1 MQLDANLSLKKA
13 KIRTHQREAVAEQ
26 QQVLNSPNALIWY
39 SLIWSQYS
47 QITTK
52 PNNSLVAV
60 WLWNAVWCGTAGVV
74 NNLDSI
80 HLRCGQQRRAA
91 ASRRPTANHAH
102 AVAKANIPVT
112 NVPQKGASCY
122 QCQRKGHYGS
132 QCFSKQVSKW
142 PAKITSTLPSWTL
155 SHEVIQLKACPTWSI
170 FEALLPFKP
179 YVT

>member
-26 QQVLNSPNALIWY
+26 QQVLNSPSALIWY
-39 SLIWSQYS
+39 SLIWSKYS

-60 WLWNAVWCGTAGVV
+60 WLWNAVWCGTAGVA

-112 NVPQKGASCY
+112 NVPQKEHPVTNAKGKGTTVHNASPS
-122 QCQRKGHYGS
+122 RS
-132 QCFSKQVSKW
+132 RKW

-155 SHEVIQLKACPTWSI
+155 SHEVIQDSDTIPRKGDVAWHL
-170 FEALLPFKP
+170 
-179 YVT
+179 

>member
-112 NVPQKGASCY
+112 NVPQKEHPVTNAKGKGTTVHNASPSRSQSDQQKSPRHCLP
-122 QCQRKGHYGS
+122 GHCLMRWS
-132 QCFSKQVSKW
+132 NWK
-142 PAKITSTLPSWTL
+142 PAQP
-155 SHEVIQLKACPTWSI
+155 
-170 FEALLPFKP
+170 EASLRHSYRSNLM
-179 YVT
+179 